1 MSEEIKG
8 IEAEL
13 KQLNYFLAQLIVE
26 FKQLND
32 HLSNYNLL
40 IANKQAIKQEEK
52 EEKEE
57 EGFKGDKDALIR
69 YVKDQCPTLWA
80 NLAEVKEFKSGD
92 FLVTIEY
99 VSNNEFKKIANEV
112 KQKLGGSYSK
122 KWKGFIV
129 KKKQ

>member
-40 IANKQAIKQEEK
+40 IANKETIKQEAS

-57 EGFKGDKDALIR
+57 EGFAGDKDALIR
-69 YVKDQCPTLWA
+69 YIKDKCPTLWA

-92 FLVTIEY
+92 FLVTIDY
-99 VSNNEFKKIANEV
+99 VSNAEFKKIAREV
-112 KQKLGGSYSK
+112 KKALGGSYSRK
-122 KWKGFIV
+122 YKGFIV

>member
-8 IEAEL
+8 VEAEL

-57 EGFKGDKDALIR
+57 TGFKGDKDALIR
-69 YVKDQCPTLWA
+69 YMKDKCPTLWA
-80 NLAEVKEFKSGD
+80 NLSEVTEFKSGD

-112 KQKLGGSYSK
+112 KKAFFQ
-122 KWKGFIV
+122 FF
-129 KKKQ
+129 